1 MMSLKQSHNLGSFM
15 VAYKLTS
22 TVFTTV
28 ILLFLALFPVSGYG
42 GAMAMGAF
50 EFYCYLYAS

>member
-1 MMSLKQSHNLGSFM
+1 M

-42 GAMAMGAF
+42 GAMTIGAF
-50 EFYCYLYAS
+50 ELYCYLYAS